1 MVYQRIL
8 LFFILL
14 FYTASSLYPQ
24 PQGKVDGF
32 TVGGALRYNLM
43 STNYESNGNKLKTKT
58 DWDTWRLNV
67 DGSHSGI
74 DLSFEYRFYPA
85 SGTHF
90 IHHGYLGY
98 GFSEKVY
105 MMLGVSQV
113 PFGIADF
120 ASHSWWFQIPY
131 YLGLEDDYDMGVRFD
146 IAAADNLDLSLAYY
160 RQAEPAGPVSGGN
173 NVGQGRYSYD
183 ILPGSGTIV
192 DQQGVMQDAYATLHE
207 VDQFNAR
214 LNWEFISGWVAGL
227 SAQAGGLFNAELD
240 ETTTSTAY
248 AGHLTGTFG
257 RFSLKTE
264 LISYDY
270 NALSDEGEKLDA
282 VQMGA
287 YGYDYAG
294 GENYSGGVAARA
306 NVYVAGLA
314 YTLPVSWGPVSSI
327 QAHIDYSVVDKTE
340 ESFHNTHHL
349 VPGIL
354 VTAGSVYTYVDYAM
368 GKNQPWLTDDFGK
381 GLGSGV
387 EDPDWNSRLNINV
400 GYYF

>member
-1 MVYQRIL
+1 M
-8 LFFILL
+8 
-14 FYTASSLYPQ
+14 
-24 PQGKVDGF
+24 
-32 TVGGALRYNLM
+32 GGALRYNLM

-67 DGSHSGI
+67 EGSHSGI
-74 DLSFEYRFYPA
+74 DLSFEYRFYPS

-98 GFSEKVY
+98 GFTDKVY

-146 IAAADNLDLSLAYY
+146 IAPADNLDLSFAYY
-160 RQAEPAGPVSGGN
+160 RQAEPAGPVAGAN

-183 ILPGSGTIV
+183 ILPGTGSFLN
-192 DQQGVMQDAYATLHE
+192 QQGELMSAYATLHE

-214 LNWEFISGWVAGL
+214 LNWEFIPGWVAGL
-227 SAQAGGLFNAELD
+227 SAQAGGLYNPKLD
-240 ETTTSTAY
+240 ETTTSSAF

-270 NALSDEGEKLDA
+270 NSLSDEGDKLDV

-294 GENYSGGVAARA
+294 GDNYSGGVAARA

-327 QAHIDYSVVDKTE
+327 QAHIDYSVVDKVE
-340 ESFHNTHHL
+340 ETFYNTHHL

-354 VTAGSVYTYVDYAM
+354 VTAGPVYTYVDYAM

-387 EDPDWNSRLNINV
+387 EDPDWNSRLNVNV